1 MADKQ
6 TRGAQKRT
14 LRQVWHYIRRYR
26 PLLILS
32 ILLAAATV
40 AMTLYV
46 PILLGRAIDAMIGA
60 GAVQFDIILTLLW
73 QAGALIAATGVCQ
86 WVMNTINNA
95 MTNRIVRDMRR
106 DAFRHIGRL
115 PIRYIDAHPV
125 GDTVSR
131 VITDVDQF
139 ADGLLMGFTQL
150 FTGAVTLI
158 GTLVFMLTIS
168 PAITA
173 VVVVLTPISLLIA
186 SFIAKRSYA
195 MFHAQSEARGVQ
207 TALIDEMI
215 GHSKVVKAFGYE
227 QRACERFDESNERLE
242 ASSLQATFFSSLVN
256 PSTRL
261 INNVIYAGVGLVGAL
276 IAISGGGLTVGALAT
291 MLNYTGQYAKPFN
304 EISGV
309 VTELQNALACA
320 ARFFELIETPTLSP
334 DPAAEL
340 PPVEGRVTLDDVS
353 FSYTADRPLI
363 EGLTLDVKPGQKI
376 AIVGPT
382 GCGKTTLINLLMRF
396 YDVNAG
402 EIRVEDTPIEEVS
415 RHSLRAA
422 YGMVLQETWLKEGT
436 VRENLL
442 FGRPDATEEE
452 MIDAA
457 RAAHAHR
464 FIMRLPQGYDTVVSS
479 DSGNLSAG
487 QRQLLCIA
495 RVMLCRPPML
505 ILDEATSSIDARTE
519 RRIQTAFNRL
529 MEGRT
534 TFIVAHRLSTIRHA
548 DVILVMKDGNIIEQ
562 GNHDELL
569 AKNGFYTH
577 LYNSQFAHEE

>member
-1 MADKQ
+1 
-6 TRGAQKRT
+6 
-14 LRQVWHYIRRYR
+14 
-26 PLLILS
+26 
-32 ILLAAATV
+32 
-40 AMTLYV
+40 
-46 PILLGRAIDAMIGA
+46 
-60 GAVQFDIILTLLW
+60 
-73 QAGALIAATGVCQ
+73 
-86 WVMNTINNA
+86 
-95 MTNRIVRDMRR
+95 
-106 DAFRHIGRL
+106 
-115 PIRYIDAHPV
+115 
-125 GDTVSR
+125 
-131 VITDVDQF
+131 
-139 ADGLLMGFTQL
+139 MGFTQL
-150 FTGAVTLI
+150 FTGIVTLI
-158 GTLVFMLTIS
+158 GTLIFMLLLS

-173 VVVVLTPISLLIA
+173 VVVVLTPLSLLIA
-186 SFIAKRSYA
+186 SFIAKRSFS
-195 MFHAQSEARGVQ
+195 MFRAQSEARGEQ
-207 TALIDEMI
+207 TALVDEMI
-215 GHSKVVKAFGYE
+215 GQQKVVQAFGYE
-227 QRACERFDESNERLE
+227 QRACERFDESNERLR

-256 PSTRL
+256 PTTRL

-276 IAISGGGLTVGALAT
+276 LAIGGGLSIGALAT

-320 ARFFELIETPTLSP
+320 ARFFELVDSPAQSP

-340 PPVEGRVTLDDVS
+340 PTVTGCVTLDNVS
-353 FSYTADRPLI
+353 FSYSPDHPLI
-363 EGLTLDVKPGQKI
+363 EGLSLAVQTGQKI

-396 YDVNAG
+396 YDVKQG
-402 EIRVEDTPIEEVS
+402 EIRVDGNPINGVS

-452 MIDAA
+452 MIAA
-457 RAAHAHR
+457 AKDAHAHG
-464 FIMRLPQGYDTVVSS
+464 FIKRLPQGYDTVISN

-495 RVMLCRPPML
+495 RVMLCQPPML

-534 TFIVAHRLSTIRHA
+534 TFIVAHRLSTVRHA
-548 DVILVMKDGNIIEQ
+548 DTILVMKDGHIIEQ
-562 GNHDELL
+562 GSHEELL
-569 AKNGFYTH
+569 AKGGFYTH
-577 LYNSQFAHEE
+577 LYNSQFAHME